1 MHVKIETA
9 TVWEG
14 KRREAGSVIEVPAEV
29 FEKNPS
35 WMKATDE
42 PLKDASASKA
52 AKSDTE

>member
-9 TVWEG
+9 TVHEG
-14 KRREAGSVIEVPAEV
+14 KRREAGSVIEVSAEI
-29 FEKNPS
+29 FEKNQS

-42 PLKDASASKA
+42 PLKDAKA